1 MKSLNRKML
10 IKTFNLVYIL
20 FLFVFAVKLINNY
33 QDLAEE
39 TNISL
44 KEEINISVKKT
55 PFDNVN
61 ISVMIEYFAKL
72 LIEEDTLQYQ
82 ILYLIG
88 WIINILAIVYTLNES
103 KEKLIMK
110 IGII

>member
-1 MKSLNRKML
+1 ML